1 MVQIKVNIQNEYF
14 NYLKSV
20 ILIVYLW
27 SYGSFYWDCVLR
39 IYETI
44 DEFYNSNRYFYYS
57 ALLIIFM
64 NFTAY
69 IAKSEQNAQKTA
81 DTKNAAPK
89 SLPKN

>member
-1 MVQIKVNIQNEYF
+1 
-14 NYLKSV
+14 
-20 ILIVYLW
+20 
-27 SYGSFYWDCVLR
+27 
-39 IYETI
+39 
-44 DEFYNSNRYFYYS
+44 
-57 ALLIIFM
+57 M